1 MSAPTPAL
9 AAQIVQHRLGHAPVE
24 VRRFTTGIRHYVY
37 ECVFEDGSAVVARIG
52 APANRAEIEGGV
64 RLSRLL
70 RPLGVPLP
78 ELLVDGSAEP
88 YPHMLLERFPGT
100 DLGAVAHRLSPAQ
113 LETIA
118 GRMVAAQAI
127 VAALPTAG
135 RYGYAADPR
144 TAPFARWSAVLE
156 ADIGG
161 DLDRI
166 ARAGLFDLGPA
177 GQVGSALEALRSD
190 LDRMPATPFLH
201 DTTTKNVIVTEGGT
215 LAGIVDVDSLCYGDP
230 RLTPALTLAS
240 LTASGGPV
248 GYVESWMAQSGQP
261 MDRLFRF
268 YVARCLVSFMA
279 EHGQDL
285 NGNNPA
291 DDAGERE
298 RLQQVFW
305 EAWRCFEV
313 A

>member
-9 AAQIVQHRLGHAPVE
+9 AAQIVQHRLGHAPLQ
-24 VRRFTTGIRHYVY
+24 VRRFPTGIRHYVF

-100 DLGAVAHRLSPAQ
+100 DLGAVVHRLTPPQ
-113 LETIA
+113 LQAIA
-118 GRMVAAQAI
+118 GRMAEAQAI
-127 VAALPTAG
+127 VAGQPSAG
-135 RYGYAADPR
+135 RYGYAVDPR
-144 TAPFARWSAVLE
+144 AASFATWSAMLE
-156 ADIGG
+156 ADIGK

-166 ARAGLFDLGPA
+166 AGAGLFEHGLA
-177 GQVGSALEALRSD
+177 AQVRTVLDVLRPE
-190 LDRMPATPFLH
+190 LDAIPATPFLH
-201 DTTTKNVIVTEGGT
+201 DTTTKNVIVTEGGV
-215 LAGIVDVDSLCYGDP
+215 LAGVVDVDSLCYGDP

-240 LTASGGPV
+240 LTATGGPA
-248 GYVESWMAQSGQP
+248 GYVECWMARAGQP

-268 YVARCLVSFMA
+268 YVARCLISFMA
-279 EHGQDL
+279 EHGRDL
-285 NGNNPA
+285 NGNRPA
-291 DDAGERE
+291 DDAGERA
-298 RLQQVFW
+298 RLQRTFVD
-305 EAWRCFEV
+305 AWLRFET